1 MKYLLP
7 PTVVIVDIALPL
19 SVKADIVRPLSTE
32 NSESNS
38 ESDGEHFLLSQVGS
52 GHPVIQRE
60 HR

>member
-32 NSESNS
+32 NSES
-38 ESDGEHFLLSQVGS
+38 DGEHFLLSQVGS